1 MYESFQILIDD
12 PAATLALGFD
22 DYAAALAEVATVSRP
37 QFAIGIF
44 GPWGSGKS
52 TLMKAIR
59 TDVAKGDDVVPIWF
73 NAWRYEKE
81 EHLIVPLLDSLR
93 EQILEWG
100 EKPERP
106 VQAAGK
112 ARDLAATLGRAA
124 KAVLAGLTLKAGIP
138 GAVDLSLDANRVAS
152 AWRESR
158 GAAAAASEPKSFY
171 HAAFLALRA
180 SVDDFLTEEPGPGT
194 RHRRIIVFVDDID
207 RCLPRKAL
215 EVLESMKLFFDLE
228 GFVFIVGLD
237 QRVIEQAVHLKYP
250 ATGLD
255 TLGEAAT
262 YITGA
267 DYVKKIFQVQFTAP
281 RIDRSQLESFV
292 NSVAEAEALPPEQ
305 RDDLRWNVV
314 PQIGNLAGT
323 SSVNPREVKRLIN
336 AYTLQMKILERKL
349 LDLHR
354 APSAN
359 AVLALQIMS
368 FRQDWQAAYNALS
381 NSPTDFVDA
390 VNYALPLNQTTIA
403 VEDEV
408 LELPLS
414 LLSFLQN
421 DGQTLLSVG
430 DDLELYVSALESAR
444 STDPTAR
451 EISQT
456 LGRIRVAH
464 KSATPDS
471 ARDLRGLLDEL
482 ASRLSIFSVAAAR
495 ATSARVAKL
504 VQDYPGAQA
513 TSVGPDDMERWL
525 ETVGRELP
533 MLSQEVNELRR
544 RTATAAT
551 SAA

>member
-37 QFAIGIF
+37 RFAIGIF

-59 TDVAKGDDVVPIWF
+59 TDVSTSDDVVPIWF

-81 EHLIVPLLDSLR
+81 EHLIVPMLDSLR
-93 EQILEWG
+93 EQILEWA
-100 EKPERP
+100 ERP
-106 VQAAGK
+106 GRPAQAAGK
-112 ARDLAATLGRAA
+112 ARDLATMLGRAA
-124 KAVLAGLTLKAGIP
+124 KAVLAGLTLRAGIP
-138 GAVDLSLDANRVAS
+138 GAVDLSLDANKMAS
-152 AWRESR
+152 AWHESR
-158 GAAAAASEPKSFY
+158 GTGAAAAEPKSFY
-171 HAAFLALRA
+171 HAAFLALRS
-180 SVDDFLTEEPGPGT
+180 SVEDFLTEGQGPG
-194 RHRRIIVFVDDID
+194 RNERRIIVFVDDID
-207 RCLPRKAL
+207 RCLPKKAL
-215 EVLESMKLFFDLE
+215 EVLESMKLFFDLD

-250 ATGLD
+250 AAGTD

-281 RIDRSQLESFV
+281 RVDRSQLESFV

-305 RDDLRWNVV
+305 REDLQRNVV

-349 LDLHR
+349 LDFQR
-354 APSAN
+354 VPSAS

-403 VEDEV
+403 VEDEL

-414 LLSFLQN
+414 LVSFLQN
-421 DGQTLLSVG
+421 DGRTLLTVG

-444 STDPTAR
+444 STDPTSR
-451 EISQT
+451 EISQM

-471 ARDLRGLLDEL
+471 ARELRGLLDEL
-482 ASRLSIFSVAAAR
+482 GSRLSIFSVAAAR
-495 ATSARVAKL
+495 GTSMRVLQL
-504 VQDYPGAQA
+504 VHDYPGAQA
-513 TSVGPDDMERWL
+513 TGAGPEEMDGWL
-525 ETVGRELP
+525 KAVGRELP
-533 MLSQEVNELRR
+533 MLTQEVNELRR

-551 SAA
+551 SA